1 VPSARDPES
10 IYRVFGRRLREV
22 RERQHM
28 PQQELATLSGLTRS
42 SIANVENG
50 KQRVLLH
57 HLIKFAEALHVN
69 VAALI
74 PESGTGSLKMVDAE
88 AQQEKNA
95 YLEKLRSLSS
105 TRSEK

>member
-1 VPSARDPES
+1 
-10 IYRVFGRRLREV
+10 
-22 RERQHM
+22 M

-95 YLEKLRSLSS
+95 YLEKLRSLAS